1 MPQIMLIG
9 ALAEATGCSPKA
21 IRLYEELGL
30 LGIVKRQGK
39 YRVYTE
45 RDLERVKLIRQSQQL
60 GFRLAELKPILK
72 PTHKPIS
79 DGEPDW
85 LEMAKQIHHKRK
97 LLQEQMRALQIQD
110 QELIQ
115 IETEILECLARQNM
129 AAENS

>member
-1 MPQIMLIG
+1 MLIG

-39 YRVYTE
+39 YRIYTE

-79 DGEPDW
+79 DSEPDW
-85 LEMAKQIHHKRK
+85 LGMAKQIHHKRT

-115 IETEILECLARQNM
+115 IETEILECLARQ
-129 AAENS
+129 